1 MVATS
6 TLKFEQLQSWDKK
19 GFNESNQG
27 KKPAG
32 AGQDAGQGQAGA
44 QALLVIVEGFI
55 DLDMRLEMF
64 DLGGLDQRQTFVEAV
79 PEFRNG

>member
-32 AGQDAGQGQAGA
+32 AGQDAGQGQART
-44 QALLVIVEGFI
+44 QALFVVVERLVN
-55 DLDMRLEMF
+55 LCMRFTMLELSSF
-64 DLGGLDQRQTFVEAV
+64 HQGKAFVENV